1 MPAESLATTR
11 VLAGALAAGPLVLL
25 PVAHLVLPKDRALDG
40 LASFAA
46 LLGLVALPVAWRAHA
61 ALRER
66 GDRARAVVVSLA
78 ITEGT
83 ALLGVVAHGLTGRL
97 DPLIAV
103 AIHLVLAGAVWPRE
117 EG

>member
-1 MPAESLATTR
+1 MPADGLATTR
-11 VLAGALAAGPLVLL
+11 VFVGALAAAPFVLL

-40 LASFAA
+40 LASLAA
-46 LLGLVALPVAWRAHA
+46 LLGLVALPVAWRVHA
-61 ALRER
+61 SLRER
-66 GDRARAVVVSLA
+66 GDRARASVVSLA

-83 ALLGVVAHGLTGRL
+83 ALLGVVAYGLTGRL
-97 DPLIAV
+97 DPLIAL